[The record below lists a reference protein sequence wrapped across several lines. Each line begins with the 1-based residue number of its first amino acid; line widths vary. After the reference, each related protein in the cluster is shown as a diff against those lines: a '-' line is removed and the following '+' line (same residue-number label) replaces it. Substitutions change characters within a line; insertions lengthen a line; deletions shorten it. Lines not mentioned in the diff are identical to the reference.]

1 MEKQLKSAAA
11 WFEIPCV
18 DLNRAKRFYEIILG
32 VRLDK
37 DDFGDSNDVMCVFP
51 AERGAVAG
59 ALVQRSFQQP
69 STTGTMVYLSC
80 DGELDSVIKRVPGA
94 GGTILV
100 KRTPVPGGFG
110 TYACLKD
117 SEGNHVGLHS
127 AV

>member
-37 DDFGDSNDVMCVFP
+37 DGFGDSNDVMCVFP
-51 AERGAVAG
+51 AEPGAVAG

-69 STTGTMVYLSC
+69 STTGTMVYLNC
-80 DGELDSVIKRVPGA
+80 DGELHGTIARVPGA
-94 GGTILV
+94 GGKIII
-100 KRTPVPGGFG
+100 KPTPVPGGFG
-110 TYACLKD
+110 VYACLQD
-117 SEGNHVGLHS
+117 SEGNHVGLHT
-127 AV
+127 AI

>member
-37 DDFGDSNDVMCVFP
+37 NDFGDSNDVMCVFP

-59 ALVQRSFQQP
+59 ALVQRSFQH
-69 STTGTMVYLSC
+69 MVPYSIA
-80 DGELDSVIKRVPGA
+80 EA
-94 GGTILV
+94 GDDLE
-100 KRTPVPGGFG
+100 
-110 TYACLKD
+110 A
-117 SEGNHVGLHS
+117 
-127 AV
+127 AVQ